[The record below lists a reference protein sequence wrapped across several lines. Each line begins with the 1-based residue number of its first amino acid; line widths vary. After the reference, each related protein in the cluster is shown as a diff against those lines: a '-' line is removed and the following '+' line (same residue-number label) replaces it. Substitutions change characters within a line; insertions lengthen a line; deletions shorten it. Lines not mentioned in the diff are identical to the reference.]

1 MNTCKVEVR
10 CPMCGKQYTIIVP
23 HDGFINWRN
32 GGRIQ
37 DCLPTLSNEERES
50 LMTGICDECWSRLYG
65 EE

>member
-32 GGRIQ
+32 GDRIQ
-37 DCLPTLSNEERES
+37 DCLPTLSNAERES
-50 LMTGICDECWSRLYG
+50 LMTGICDECWDKLYG
-65 EE
+65 ED